1 MKQKISRVGGPDGFF
16 LCMEK
21 IATQLFEVWSA
32 ETRFSDVEKA
42 QLFIGYLAAFPKKEE
57 SEAAHDTLKENEQE
71 EQKNEQSN

>member
-1 MKQKISRVGGPDGFF
+1 M
-16 LCMEK
+16 
-21 IATQLFEVWSA
+21 WSA